1 VVSSCRLP
9 ESDDMAGR
17 SLAIQRAG
25 SWIALRSGTGRNRD
39 HIVYAR
45 LSSVSFVVAES
56 CGLNSLSI
64 VDCRLPIDAITD
76 GQ

>member
-1 VVSSCRLP
+1 
-9 ESDDMAGR
+9 
-17 SLAIQRAG
+17 
-25 SWIALRSGTGRNRD
+25 
-39 HIVYAR
+39 
-45 LSSVSFVVAES
+45 VVAES